1 MRVIALLCGLVATTM
16 VAFGTNASAQV
27 DPGGEVSRQQY
38 DAWMSELSNWGR
50 WGADDQLGA
59 LLHHPRLQNALFAFT
74 SDHGD
79 ALEIRDTSVLRFIE
93 LIEQR
98 DASVFPKQR
107 IYLAG

>member
-16 VAFGTNASAQV
+16 IAFETNASAQV

-59 LLHHPRLQNALFAFT
+59 LNLITPAKRLAAARLGEEGRTVSMARAMTIQTARGRQL
-74 SDHGD
+74 
-79 ALEIRDTSVLRFIE
+79 
-93 LIEQR
+93 
-98 DASVFPKQR
+98 
-107 IYLAG
+107 